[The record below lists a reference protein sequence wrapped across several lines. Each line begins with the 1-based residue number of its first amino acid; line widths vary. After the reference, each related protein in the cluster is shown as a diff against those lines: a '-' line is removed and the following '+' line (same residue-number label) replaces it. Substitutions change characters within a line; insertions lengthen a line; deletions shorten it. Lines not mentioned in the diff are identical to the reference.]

1 MNTDRETR
9 TRIAAM
15 AAAEA
20 AIEHDPR
27 DPFPVL
33 RQFCA
38 RAAANL
44 KVDPKAVY
52 EIADGIVVEALV
64 EQHLSPGIDRAGGQT
79 LTAG

>member
-44 KVDPKAVY
+44 KVDAKAVY
-52 EIADGIVVEALV
+52 EIADGIVIEALV
-64 EQHLSPGIDRAGGQT
+64 EQHLGPVIEATGAGNVH
-79 LTAG
+79 AG